1 MRCYLIISEYNVI
14 SKFLNRIL
22 GIPVEQQNA
31 LFQYFTETLS
41 AVILQAK
48 RNGRWDLGILG
59 MSRNNYVLNNK
70 SVCES
75 RLAIIS
81 LICAPTPNFGGVRER
96 YKLHRVRSLSTYW
109 LLCSWSLLWVFQ
121 PFYLTLRVQEIWI
134 LCVCLVRGQTG
145 SCGNLLLI
153 TWTALAKL
161 FSPFVLTANQIFLF
175 PLYLCFLLFYIF
187 IFCNSVS

>member
-59 MSRNNYVLNNK
+59 MSRNNCVINNRVL
-70 SVCES
+70 VD
-75 RLAIIS
+75 A
-81 LICAPTPNFGGVRER
+81 G
-96 YKLHRVRSLSTYW
+96 
-109 LLCSWSLLWVFQ
+109 
-121 PFYLTLRVQEIWI
+121 
-134 LCVCLVRGQTG
+134 
-145 SCGNLLLI
+145 
-153 TWTALAKL
+153 
-161 FSPFVLTANQIFLF
+161 
-175 PLYLCFLLFYIF
+175 FLLA
-187 IFCNSVS
+187 